1 MATSCSDCIKDS
13 VKVKEMTKKVSS
25 KSPGKQ
31 RKKLH
36 TSPVHA
42 NRKRLKCRL
51 DEFLQ
56 EEYGLRSLVVK
67 TGDLVK
73 IMRGQFRDTEAKVI
87 RVDYKDVEVFLD
99 SATVTKAD
107 GKEVNIPVHPS
118 NLKLVKLE
126 MDDERKQ
133 LIESK
138 VMKIA
143 ESDQ

>member
-1 MATSCSDCIKDS
+1 
-13 VKVKEMTKKVSS
+13 MTKKVSS

-31 RKKLH
+31 RKKNY
-36 TSPVHA
+36 SAPIHA
-42 NRKRLKCRL
+42 NKNRLKCRL

-73 IMRGQFRDTEAKVI
+73 VMRGQFRETEGKVV
-87 RVDYKDVEVFLD
+87 RVDYQDVQVFLD

-107 GKEVNIPVHPS
+107 GKEVNVPVHPS
-118 NLKLVKLE
+118 NLMLVKLE
-126 MDDERKQ
+126 LDDERKE

-143 ESDQ
+143 ESEE

>member
-1 MATSCSDCIKDS
+1 
-13 VKVKEMTKKVSS
+13 MTKKISS

-31 RKKLH
+31 RKKMY
-36 TSPVHA
+36 SAPVHA
-42 NRKRLKCRL
+42 NKNRLKCRL

-56 EEYGLRSLVVK
+56 EEYGLRSLVVR

-73 IMRGQFRDTEAKVI
+73 IMRGQFRDTEGKVI

-99 SATVTKAD
+99 NATVTKAD

-118 NLKLVKLE
+118 NIMLVKLE
-126 MDDERKQ
+126 LDDERKE

-143 ESDQ
+143 ESEE